1 MSHAI
6 PGVTVPSPQ
15 LEVPG
20 LSRASLLELGPANL
34 AFELPAHTCS
44 GLHVRFVRLLGPAGA
59 PQRWVRY
66 LTHSDSYVLRL

>member
-1 MSHAI
+1 
-6 PGVTVPSPQ
+6 

-34 AFELPAHTCS
+34 AFELPTHTCS
-44 GLHVRFVRLLGPAGA
+44 GLHVRFVRLPGPTGP

>member
-1 MSHAI
+1 
-6 PGVTVPSPQ
+6 VPSPQ

-34 AFELPAHTCS
+34 AFELPAQTCS
-44 GLHVRFVRLLGPAGA
+44 GLRVRFVRLSGPAGP

-66 LTHSDSYVLRL
+66 LAHSDSYVLRL

>member
-1 MSHAI
+1 
-6 PGVTVPSPQ
+6 

-44 GLHVRFVRLLGPAGA
+44 GLHVRFVRLLGLAGA

>member
-1 MSHAI
+1 
-6 PGVTVPSPQ
+6 

-34 AFELPAHTCS
+34 GFELPAHTCS
-44 GLHVRFVRLLGPAGA
+44 GLRVRFVRVPGPSRP

>member
-1 MSHAI
+1 
-6 PGVTVPSPQ
+6 

-20 LSRASLLELGPANL
+20 LSRASLLELGPANVS
-34 AFELPAHTCS
+34 FELPSHTCS
-44 GLHVRFVRLLGPAGA
+44 GLHVRFLRLQGPGGP

>member
-1 MSHAI
+1 
-6 PGVTVPSPQ
+6 

-20 LSRASLLELGPANL
+20 LTRAALLELGPVTVT
-34 AFELPAHTCS
+34 FELPAHSCS
-44 GLHVRFVRLLGPAGA
+44 GLRVRCLRLPGPAGP